1 MSGTATTAGRVLT
14 RAGLGFLVL
23 AAFAVAGESPAAPS
37 GGIGAASQPTR
48 ALTVFVTDERTGKP
62 LADVKVESKWLTEA
76 AAANVNAQPRSAQP
90 GCAVFPRVSVEANTN
105 ADGIA
110 TLQIPAEPLHSG
122 SVQMSRAGY
131 AAAHAGWGA
140 YQLDDSPINPTRVE
154 ASLLP
159 SVSIGGIVKNEE
171 GVPVAG
177 VTLQINRSLHQQRD
191 TPKDGETSY
200 RIFAEVTTDEQG
212 RWEFDGMADRKPRHL
227 ELQLNINHPDYTKE
241 FDASHESNPPW
252 DQLLAKSWVFTIKK
266 DRRPRAT
273 LTGRIVDSAGKPIE
287 GAKVWTGEY
296 NYGVGLTGDSQLRAK
311 SDAEGRFVLADITPL
326 EPSISGDGAPKPTYE
341 IINVAAAGYHWKQ
354 VEWDVLQ
361 GSREE
366 TFQLTPAPPLRVQVV
381 DPAGSPIADVDM
393 GYPRATQ
400 TSVMSYVG
408 KTDAEGV
415 FVFTDYPEGGFT
427 VDVRKDGRQSRKL
440 SRDDLAAGKIVLG
453 TEPRI
458 VGIVLDAA
466 TGKPIERFRFGL
478 QRERADLGGSSLP
491 PRLES
496 EGQNG
501 RFELSDRS
509 SATHYQVMVEADG
522 YASYASEKFTA
533 EQMVGQELRIELK
546 PAPSAIRRILTP
558 DGVPAAGALCTVMSA
573 KRDQHHAQLFNDGK
587 AVRQKYLGPFGEDVE
602 LIETS
607 ADNDGTVT
615 LRWKKEKD
623 SAFVHH
629 PSGWAF
635 LSGAALRS
643 DEAIQL
649 QPRSRVTGVLIEGGK
664 PVAGA
669 EIVLR
674 SHARGDARLAFVSPS
689 EEHRALTDA
698 DGKFA
703 IDRVLPGGGNIGPA
717 APQEYHWWQQ
727 RFMRYCPIEVGKTV
741 ELVVASNGPAVVAK
755 LPVSGEPSRTPEGD
769 PVRPSATLR
778 RVPRPIPAD
787 VREKGADA
795 IEAWLDAFKESE
807 EGRKVALLPYDY
819 LAEVR
824 DDRSI
829 RFEHVA
835 PGEYRFYCMLWAE
848 DRTYNFETKVVVA
861 ETVNADEVIDLG
873 LLEPKKPELAL
884 KPGMPAPDLTAKTAD
899 GADFQLSTLRG
910 KFIVID
916 FWATWCGP
924 CRAAMP
930 ELKRI
935 HAEFAKD
942 ERVAFLGLSF
952 DDSLSDW
959 KRYVK
964 EESLPGTQVI
974 SKGFAENPLSKAW
987 GVRGI
992 PAVFV
997 IDPSGRILAANT
1009 TPAGAEGALRAALP
1023 KTPAR

>member
-1 MSGTATTAGRVLT
+1 MSATATAAGRVLT
-14 RAGLGFLVL
+14 GAVLGFLVL
-23 AAFAVAGESPAAPS
+23 AAPTAAVESPAAPS

-62 LADVKVESKWLTEA
+62 LADVNVESSWLTVSA
-76 AAANVNAQPRSAQP
+76 AAQIRAQPRSGQP
-90 GCAVFPRVSVEANTN
+90 GCDAFPRVLVEARTN
-105 ADGIA
+105 ADGQA
-110 TLQIPAEPLHSG
+110 TLQIPAEDLENG
-122 SVQMSRAGY
+122 SVLMTRTGY
-131 AAAHAGWGA
+131 AAARASWGVVFGKK
-140 YQLDDSPINPTRVE
+140 SPINPTRVE
-154 ASLLP
+154 AALIP
-159 SVSIGGIVKNEE
+159 AVAIGGIVKNEE
-171 GVPVAG
+171 AVPVAG

-273 LTGRIVDSAGKPIE
+273 LTGRVVDSAGKPIE

-296 NYGVGLTGDSQLRAK
+296 NYGVGLTGDSQLRTK
-311 SDAEGRFVLADITPL
+311 SNVEGRFFLADITPL
-326 EPSISGDGAPKPTYE
+326 EPSITGDGAPKPTYE
-341 IINVAAAGYHWKQ
+341 IINIAAAGYHWKQ

-400 TSVMSYVG
+400 SSVMSYVG

-440 SRDDLAAGKIVLG
+440 SRDDLAAGKVVLG

-546 PAPSAIRRILTP
+546 PAPIAVRKILTP
-558 DGVPAAGALCTVMSA
+558 DGAPATGAICTVMSA
-573 KRDQHHAQLFNDGK
+573 RRDQHQLQGFKDGK
-587 AVRQKYLGPFGEDVE
+587 AKRELHRGPWGEE
-602 LIETS
+602 IEFIES
-607 ADNDGTVT
+607 IADADGNAKV
-615 LRWKKEKD
+615 RWKKEKD
-623 SAFVHH
+623 SAYVYHAT
-629 PSGWAF
+629 GWSF
-635 LSGAALRS
+635 LEDRTLRS
-643 DEAIQL
+643 DEAIPLQL
-649 QPRSRVTGVLIEGGK
+649 WSRVTGVLREGGK
-664 PVAGA
+664 PVVGA
-669 EIVLR
+669 EVVLR
-674 SHARGDARLAFVSPS
+674 SSAKRNALVSFVAASQEYRAITDS
-689 EEHRALTDA
+689 EGR
-698 DGKFA
+698 FA
-703 IDRVLPGGGNIGPA
+703 IDQVLPGYGRIGPA
-717 APQEYHWWQQ
+717 APAEFQWWQP
-727 RFMRYCPIEVGKTV
+727 RFERSVEIEIGKTAEV
-741 ELVVASNGPAVVAK
+741 AVVAEGARVVAR
-755 LPVSGEPSRTPEGD
+755 LPVRGEPARTMEGN
-769 PVRPSATLR
+769 PLRPSISMR
-778 RVPRPIPAD
+778 RMPKPAPPE
-787 VREKGADA
+787 VREQGSDA
-795 IEAWLDAFKESE
+795 IYAWYEQWKATE
-807 EGRKVALLPYDY
+807 EGRRVLELPHEYM
-819 LAEVR
+819 AEIAE
-824 DDRSI
+824 DCAI
-829 RFEHVA
+829 RFAHVA
-835 PGEYRFYCMLWAE
+835 PGDYSLDCMLWA
-848 DRTYNFETKVVVA
+848 DGATHNFSAKVTVPETAKPG
-861 ETVNADEVIDLG
+861 ETIDLG

-930 ELKRI
+930 ELKQI

-959 KRYVK
+959 KRYIK
-964 EESLPGTQVI
+964 EESLPGTQLI

-997 IDPSGRILAANT
+997 IDPAGRILAANT
-1009 TPAGAEGALRAALP
+1009 TPAGAESALRAALP
-1023 KTPAR
+1023 KTSAR